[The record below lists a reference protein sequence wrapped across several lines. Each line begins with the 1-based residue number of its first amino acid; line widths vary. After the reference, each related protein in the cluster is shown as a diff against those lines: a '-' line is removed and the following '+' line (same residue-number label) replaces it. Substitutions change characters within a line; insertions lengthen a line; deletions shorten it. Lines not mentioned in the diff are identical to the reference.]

1 MKFNKKVLT
10 EELGVPKSN
19 KKTFTKDAK
28 QKIVMTEEQLNRLLG
43 VMTEDSSWEE
53 SLHYG
58 EDMGQD
64 DEELYDLKHD
74 DGGHVHIKDLEDD
87 IHYDHDHDD
96 GVEGELGEGKKKTFS
111 TQDDVPKSKGKSAAQ
126 CDNNCNP
133 NQLFGCPPCGV
144 IGGGK
149 SDGGRP
155 KGQMGES
162 SRLKTTQTIN
172 ESEINKMRTMFNRM
186 NTTGKNYNPSRS

>member
-96 GVEGELGEGKKKTFS
+96 GIDGELDEANELQRPDWFKPIKAPIKTVGKVAGGDGPCPCQIGS
-111 TQDDVPKSKGKSAAQ
+111 GHPVGSMSLE
-126 CDNNCNP
+126 CCP
-133 NQLFGCPPCGV
+133 N
-144 IGGGK
+144 
-149 SDGGRP
+149 
-155 KGQMGES
+155 QMGES